1 MSENP
6 TPRPPEAATP
16 LIRGANQDL
25 AIDVHGLNKSFG
37 KKHVVKDFSLQVR
50 RGEIYGFLGPN
61 GSGKTTSIRMLC
73 GLLKPDSGSGTCL
86 GHDVVGETAAIK
98 REVGYMTQRFSLWE
112 DLTIEENLDFIAR
125 MYGMRDR
132 KAAVA
137 AALEDLGLERRREQ
151 LAGTLSGGW
160 KQRLALAACMLHR
173 PQLLLLDEPT
183 AGVDPQARRDFW
195 EEIHALAAKG
205 ISVLVATHYMDEAE
219 RCHRLAYIAY
229 GKLLAT
235 GTPDEVLHLYKLSTW
250 EVSGPPTKLGLL
262 GPQLRGKA
270 GVAHVT
276 AFGNTLHV
284 TGEDDAAL
292 SRTVQEFSDPELR
305 WRKAEPG
312 LEDVFI
318 HLMEGAQE
326 TVQ

>member
-1 MSENP
+1 
-6 TPRPPEAATP
+6 
-16 LIRGANQDL
+16 
-25 AIDVHGLNKSFG
+25 LNKSFG

-73 GLLKPDSGSGTCL
+73 GLLKPDSGSGKCL
-86 GHDVVGETAAIK
+86 GHDVLTETAAIK

-112 DLTIEENLDFIAR
+112 DLTIRENLDFIAR
-125 MYGMRDR
+125 MYDMRER

-137 AALEDLGLERRREQ
+137 ATLKELGLEGRRDQ

-160 KQRLALAACMLHR
+160 KQRLSLAACMLHN
-173 PQLLLLDEPT
+173 PKLLLLDEPT
-183 AGVDPQARRDFW
+183 AGVDPAARRDFW
-195 EEIHALAAKG
+195 EEIHELAAHG

-235 GTPDEVLHLYKLSTW
+235 GTPDEILHLFKLSTW
-250 EVSGPPTKLGLL
+250 EVSGPPQKLAGLA
-262 GPQLRGKA
+262 GKLKGRA

-284 TGEDDAAL
+284 TSEDEAAL
-292 SRTVQEFSDPELR
+292 ERALAEFKDDRELQ
-305 WRKAEPG
+305 WRRSQAG

-318 HLMEGAQE
+318 HLMEKVE
-326 TVQ
+326 DNVE